1 MGDNNMA
8 AHLLMPRATAV
19 WLVDNTSLTFE
30 QIAELCQIHLLEV
43 KAIAD
48 GETTQNIL
56 GIDPVINGQISRE
69 EITKAEQDPNYKI
82 KLSTRNSTSGN
93 KTQTKRK
100 RYTPLSKRHDRPN
113 AILWLIRNY
122 PNLKDTQIVRLVG
135 TTKSTIEQVRDRSHW
150 NSANLIAIDPVVLG
164 LCTQTDFNKEVEKLG
179 KKEGNEEVAD
189 SKLLPSSYT
198 ENL

>member
-1 MGDNNMA
+1 MA
-8 AHLLMPRATAV
+8 THLLMPRATAV

-69 EITKAEQDPNYKI
+69 EITKAEQDSNYKI
-82 KLSTRNSTSGN
+82 KLIAQDSNSES
-93 KTQTKRK
+93 KTQVKRK

-122 PNLKDTQIVRLVG
+122 PSLKDTQIVRLVG
-135 TTKSTIEQVRDRSHW
+135 TTKSTIEQIRERSHW

-164 LCTQTDFNKEVEKLG
+164 LCTQTDFNKEVAKLS
-179 KKEGNEEVAD
+179 KKDPNEEIDD

-198 ENL
+198 EHL

>member
-1 MGDNNMA
+1 MA
-8 AHLLMPRATAV
+8 THLLMPRATAV

-69 EITKAEQDPNYKI
+69 EITKAEQDSNYKI
-82 KLSTRNSTSGN
+82 KLIAQDSNSES
-93 KTQTKRK
+93 KTQVKRK

-122 PNLKDTQIVRLVG
+122 PGLKDTQIVRLVG
-135 TTKSTIEQVRDRSHW
+135 TTKSTIEQIRERSHW

-164 LCTQTDFNKEVEKLG
+164 LCTQTDFNKEVAKLI
-179 KKEGNEEVAD
+179 KKDPNEEIDD

-198 ENL
+198 EHL